1 MLMASIETMHSTQA
15 CKTQVISESAYSLHS
30 RTNAV
35 IQEVVVEA
43 FPLSVGPLLRRIKSM
58 TSRRPP
64 RGALLVEFS
73 IIQGLNFILAA
84 RRSDLFIPQGQTRLL
99 GTDSH

>member
-1 MLMASIETMHSTQA
+1 
-15 CKTQVISESAYSLHS
+15 
-30 RTNAV
+30 
-35 IQEVVVEA
+35 
-43 FPLSVGPLLRRIKSM
+43 M